1 MADFSLIIKAVDQAT
16 ATLNKIQSS
25 AKQVQISA
33 DKASQSFSNLQKGVE
48 NVSSAASTL
57 KNVLTAVLLGNIA
70 KEVTDLAI
78 SYERLTTS
86 LDRKAHV

>member
-33 DKASQSFSNLQKGVE
+33 DKASQSFSNLQKG
-48 NVSSAASTL
+48 
-57 KNVLTAVLLGNIA
+57 
-70 KEVTDLAI
+70 
-78 SYERLTTS
+78 
-86 LDRKAHV
+86 DRKSTRLNSSH